1 MFGINALSQ
10 PELIQNLTVPPCLAT
25 SLVTVPR
32 QAEMLPVDK
41 SFYHFCF
48 VYPLVL
54 VTHSLQKLKH
64 KEEIKEK
71 GKEAEELGY
80 GAYFCDFLTWFFSHK
95 SKRLQAVPPFQWSP
109 SLEKNKIS
117 EKELMLRAVG
127 GLWRW
132 GARVKPIFGA
142 PQSQSSLRRANINFF
157 FQWYFWRA
165 RQTLPKR
172 RDCPLSIK
180 ALVCS
185 SVGLRFNLF
194 VSERN
199 TKANHLMCWR

>member
-109 SLEKNKIS
+109 SLEKIKSVRKNWCYAPWGGSGGEALEWSLLLERHSPRVPCGALTSIFFPMIFLTRATDFA
-117 EKELMLRAVG
+117 EKEGLPVVYKSTSLFISRA
-127 GLWRW
+127 
-132 GARVKPIFGA
+132 AF
-142 PQSQSSLRRANINFF
+142 
-157 FQWYFWRA
+157 
-165 RQTLPKR
+165 
-172 RDCPLSIK
+172 
-180 ALVCS
+180 
-185 SVGLRFNLF
+185 
-194 VSERN
+194 
-199 TKANHLMCWR
+199 

>member
-71 GKEAEELGY
+71 GKEAEELGS
-80 GAYFCDFLTWFFSHK
+80 GAYFCDFLTWFFS
-95 SKRLQAVPPFQWSP
+95 
-109 SLEKNKIS
+109 
-117 EKELMLRAVG
+117 
-127 GLWRW
+127 
-132 GARVKPIFGA
+132 
-142 PQSQSSLRRANINFF
+142 ANINFF

-199 TKANHLMCWR
+199 TKVNHLMCWR

>member
-32 QAEMLPVDK
+32 QVEMLPVDK

-64 KEEIKEK
+64 KEEIREK

-80 GAYFCDFLTWFFSHK
+80 GAYFCDFLT
-95 SKRLQAVPPFQWSP
+95 
-109 SLEKNKIS
+109 
-117 EKELMLRAVG
+117 
-127 GLWRW
+127 
-132 GARVKPIFGA
+132 
-142 PQSQSSLRRANINFF
+142 
-157 FQWYFWRA
+157 
-165 RQTLPKR
+165 
-172 RDCPLSIK
+172 
-180 ALVCS
+180 
-185 SVGLRFNLF
+185 
-194 VSERN
+194 
-199 TKANHLMCWR
+199 

>member
-95 SKRLQAVPPFQWSP
+95 SKRLQAVPPFQRSP

-132 GARVKPIFGA
+132 SLFLERHSPRVPCGALTSI
-142 PQSQSSLRRANINFF
+142 FF

-172 RDCPLSIK
+172 RNCPLSIK

-185 SVGLRFNLF
+185 SLGLRFNLF

>member
-71 GKEAEELGY
+71 GKESEELGS
-80 GAYFCDFLTWFFSHK
+80 GAYFCDLLTWFFSHK
-95 SKRLQAVPPFQWSP
+95 SKRLQAVPPFQRSP

-117 EKELMLRAVG
+117 EKELMLARRG
-127 GLWRW
+127 GALGVR
-132 GARVKPIFGA
+132 R
-142 PQSQSSLRRANINFF
+142 SSEAFF
-157 FQWYFWRA
+157 FFFFFWNATVPGFPAA
-165 RQTLPKR
+165 RSHQ
-172 RDCPLSIK
+172 CF
-180 ALVCS
+180 
-185 SVGLRFNLF
+185 FNDIFDAHDRLC
-194 VSERN
+194 RKGG
-199 TKANHLMCWR
+199 TARCL

>member
-32 QAEMLPVDK
+32 QVEMLPVDK

-64 KEEIKEK
+64 KEEIREK

-127 GLWRW
+127 GSGGEALEWSLFLERHSPRVPC
-132 GARVKPIFGA
+132 GALTSIFF
-142 PQSQSSLRRANINFF
+142 SNDVFD
-157 FQWYFWRA
+157 A
-165 RQTLPKR
+165 RDRLCRKGGTARCL
-172 RDCPLSIK
+172 
-180 ALVCS
+180 
-185 SVGLRFNLF
+185 
-194 VSERN
+194 
-199 TKANHLMCWR
+199 

>member
-71 GKEAEELGY
+71 GKESEELGS
-80 GAYFCDFLTWFFSHK
+80 GAYFCDLLTWFFSHK
-95 SKRLQAVPPFQWSP
+95 SKRLQAVPPFQRSP

-127 GLWRW
+127 GLWGWSLFLERHSPRVPC
-132 GARVKPIFGA
+132 GALTSI
-142 PQSQSSLRRANINFF
+142 FF
-157 FQWYFWRA
+157 FQWYFWRV

-180 ALVCS
+180 ALVRS

>member
-48 VYPLVL
+48 VYPSVL

-80 GAYFCDFLTWFFSHK
+80 GAYFCDFLT
-95 SKRLQAVPPFQWSP
+95 
-109 SLEKNKIS
+109 
-117 EKELMLRAVG
+117 
-127 GLWRW
+127 
-132 GARVKPIFGA
+132 
-142 PQSQSSLRRANINFF
+142 
-157 FQWYFWRA
+157 
-165 RQTLPKR
+165 
-172 RDCPLSIK
+172 
-180 ALVCS
+180 
-185 SVGLRFNLF
+185 
-194 VSERN
+194 
-199 TKANHLMCWR
+199 

>member
-71 GKEAEELGY
+71 GKETEELGY
-80 GAYFCDFLTWFFSHK
+80 GAYFCDFLT
-95 SKRLQAVPPFQWSP
+95 
-109 SLEKNKIS
+109 
-117 EKELMLRAVG
+117 
-127 GLWRW
+127 
-132 GARVKPIFGA
+132 
-142 PQSQSSLRRANINFF
+142 
-157 FQWYFWRA
+157 
-165 RQTLPKR
+165 
-172 RDCPLSIK
+172 
-180 ALVCS
+180 
-185 SVGLRFNLF
+185 
-194 VSERN
+194 
-199 TKANHLMCWR
+199 

>member
-32 QAEMLPVDK
+32 QAEMLAVDK

-95 SKRLQAVPPFQWSP
+95 SKRLQAVPPFQRSP

-117 EKELMLRAVG
+117 EKELMLARRG
-127 GLWRW
+127 GGSGSEALEW
-132 GARVKPIFGA
+132 GLFLSFFFLFFFSFGA
-142 PQSQSSLRRANINFF
+142 PQSQDSLRRAHINVF
-157 FQWYFWRA
+157 
-165 RQTLPKR
+165 
-172 RDCPLSIK
+172 
-180 ALVCS
+180 
-185 SVGLRFNLF
+185 
-194 VSERN
+194 
-199 TKANHLMCWR
+199 

>member
-71 GKEAEELGY
+71 GKESEELGY

-95 SKRLQAVPPFQWSP
+95 SKRLQAVPPFQRSP

-127 GLWRW
+127 GLWGWSLFLERHSPRVPC
-132 GARVKPIFGA
+132 GALTSI
-142 PQSQSSLRRANINFF
+142 FF
-157 FQWYFWRA
+157 FQWCFWHA